1 MNNPKISVI
10 TVVKNGMPYL
20 KTCLKS
26 FELQNYSN
34 KEHIIVY
41 SKSND
46 DTENFLFKNKK
57 KIDILYKDNKSK
69 NKFGSLNQG
78 IKLSTGHIICWLH
91 ADDIFYN
98 NKTLSKVIKYFN
110 KKINC
115 VYGNILFCEK
125 NNLLNINRKWISKK
139 FFLNSLKYG
148 WMPPHT
154 SIFIKKKLLKENPYS
169 EEYKIS
175 GDYDFIL
182 KLFNQSNIKAK
193 FINSFFCIMRSGGDS
208 TNFKNLFIKFKED
221 VLIAK
226 KFYKNYYLSILL
238 KIIRK
243 MLQINSFQM
252 NIKNSNYLK
261 KLNII

>member
-1 MNNPKISVI
+1 VASFNGKGFLHPTLIKPTINDTISSPESI
-10 TVVKNGMPYL
+10 SYEIKDWRGQIL
-20 KTCLKS
+20 KGSPDSETQFRKL
-26 FELQNYSN
+26 N
-34 KEHIIVY
+34 
-41 SKSND
+41 
-46 DTENFLFKNKK
+46 TEERF
-57 KIDILYKDNKSK
+57 
-69 NKFGSLNQG
+69 
-78 IKLSTGHIICWLH
+78 KLSKDLP
-91 ADDIFYN
+91 
-98 NKTLSKVIKYFN
+98 
-110 KKINC
+110 KKPT
-115 VYGNILFCEK
+115 E
-125 NNLLNINRKWISKK
+125 
-139 FFLNSLKYG
+139 
-148 WMPPHT
+148 
-154 SIFIKKKLLKENPYS
+154 LKENPYS

-243 MLQINSFQM
+243 ILQINSFQM